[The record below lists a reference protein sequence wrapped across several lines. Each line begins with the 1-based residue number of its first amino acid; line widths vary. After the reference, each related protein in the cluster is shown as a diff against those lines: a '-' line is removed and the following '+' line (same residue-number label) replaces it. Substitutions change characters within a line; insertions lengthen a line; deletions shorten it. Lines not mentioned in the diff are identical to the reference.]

1 MRDGSLLLAKETTR
15 NFREKNAW
23 LQQKQE
29 KELQQSSQGNTKIL
43 DDDLDASM
51 KTYQNRKNS
60 ESKKRFLSEMQDTL
74 RNNKENWISKWPRLV
89 EEKASTI
96 AMQAADIHRSN
107 GSLMKRLNGYMRFV
121 RTGQ

>member
-74 RNNKENWISKWPRLV
+74 RSNKENWISKWPRLV